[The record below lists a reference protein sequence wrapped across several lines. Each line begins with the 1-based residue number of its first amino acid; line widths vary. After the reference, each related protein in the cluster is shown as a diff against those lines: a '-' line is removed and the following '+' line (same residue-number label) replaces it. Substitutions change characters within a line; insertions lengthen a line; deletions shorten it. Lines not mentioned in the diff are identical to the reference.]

1 VAHKELGQ
9 THEGTVT
16 QNLVFVL
23 THVEDEYETELHC
36 ETNQTIRA
44 WVMETETA
52 TVRAAGGLEI

>member
-1 VAHKELGQ
+1 M
-9 THEGTVT
+9 T

-36 ETNQTIRA
+36 ETIRA

>member
-1 VAHKELGQ
+1 MAHKELGQ

-36 ETNQTIRA
+36 ETIWA

>member
-36 ETNQTIRA
+36 ETIGA

-52 TVRAAGGLEI
+52 TVRVAGGLEI

>member
-1 VAHKELGQ
+1 M
-9 THEGTVT
+9 T

-36 ETNQTIRA
+36 ETIGA

-52 TVRAAGGLEI
+52 TVRVAGGLEI